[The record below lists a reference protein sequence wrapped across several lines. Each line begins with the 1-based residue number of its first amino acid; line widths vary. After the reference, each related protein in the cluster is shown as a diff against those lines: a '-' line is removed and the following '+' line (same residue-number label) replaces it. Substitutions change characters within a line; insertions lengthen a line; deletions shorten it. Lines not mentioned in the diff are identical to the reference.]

1 MFLDEADFAG
11 DDFIPSVALPLQT
24 EKNSKFFAASSA
36 APGGVLSQMISLKNE
51 DGSRFLNCVV
61 LGEPC
66 DACKRSENSFQC
78 EHNLFDLAEW
88 KDPLKFKRTA
98 EIYKRIGREDAL
110 KAELF
115 SITSDTS
122 FGVFSDTIY
131 MPLFNVSVAE
141 TMRDYV
147 SVIYIGVDPAY
158 GGTCEMAIVALAYC
172 PNSRYKYQVK
182 KIFFRVDKKK
192 CVEGGGC

>member
-1 MFLDEADFAG
+1 M
-11 DDFIPSVALPLQT
+11 
-24 EKNSKFFAASSA
+24 
-36 APGGVLSQMISLKNE
+36 
-51 DGSRFLNCVV
+51 NCVV

-66 DACKRSENSFQC
+66 DACKRTDHSYQC

-98 EIYKRIGREDAL
+98 EIYKKIGREDAL

-131 MPLFNVSVAE
+131 MPLFNTPIIDTSYDVVSV
-141 TMRDYV
+141 V
-147 SVIYIGVDPAY
+147 YIGVDPAY
-158 GGTCEMAIVALAYC
+158 GGTCEMAIVAIAYC
-172 PNSRYKYQVK
+172 PQSCYKYQV
-182 KIFFRVDKKK
+182 
-192 CVEGGGC
+192 